1 MCLKND
7 FHFTCLGTK
16 KFLHLLPLLVVLD
29 PNPKVPALSDCS
41 FFGKSVYILTPSKLF
56 VNSHA
61 ILIFEYQELLNII
74 AHNVYLFAITSGFKD
89 ELSLWLMKTHD
100 LVNSLSIMVA
110 EMCQYSMSCI
120 CI

>member
-29 PNPKVPALSDCS
+29 PNPKSSRSSRLQFLWEIHLYFDS
-41 FFGKSVYILTPSKLF
+41 FEAVCKLTR
-56 VNSHA
+56 H
-61 ILIFEYQELLNII
+61 FEYQELLNTIT
-74 AHNVYLFAITSGFKD
+74 HNVDLFAITSGFKV

-100 LVNSLSIMVA
+100 LMNSLSIRS
-110 EMCQYSMSCI
+110 QLIRSGI
-120 CI
+120 N